1 MSEEKVYKQIVKI
14 LRTRIVDLEKK
25 NELAENKKGPN
36 EMTEIIKVEIAR
48 RVKKWSSRKLS

>member
-1 MSEEKVYKQIVKI
+1 MIEEKVDKQIVKI

-36 EMTEIIKVEIAR
+36 EMAEIIKVEIAR
-48 RVKKWSSRKLS
+48 RVKK